1 MVEKKTG
8 SAEPHQFTEDT
19 VPCLMQDLSGLPPHQ
34 AAAVF
39 YETVGQAFPIKL
51 LGPTDAPLRYRDA
64 AYILSDMM
72 LCTTDLGAAE
82 VNRSRAFA
90 ARSGI
95 DSYVLSFLIRG
106 KSGVPSSGAATQAGD
121 LLVMDLAQPMRVIGT
136 ECSTFSISISRH
148 LLTPVLKTPD
158 EHNMRIFS
166 GEDPLVA
173 LLRSYLWDLYAR
185 MPNMSLVQAQA
196 TVAPTMQLLAAALN
210 GAVTEEA
217 VGNVRQAQ
225 TEQIRRYINAH
236 LLESGLTVES
246 IAATF
251 GMSVRKLHY
260 LFEPHGGVMAYVHRQ
275 RLQHARAVI
284 ADPVQMRRSIQDI
297 AEDHGF
303 HHRKNF
309 IAAFRRTFDMTP
321 SEARAYGQRQR
332 RMMSAQARFAH
343 RWEWYGLHS
352 H

>member
-1 MVEKKTG
+1 MVEKKTDG
-8 SAEPHQFTEDT
+8 AKPDQFTEDT
-19 VPCLMQDLSGLPPHQ
+19 VPCLMQDLSGLPPYQ
-34 AAAVF
+34 AVAVF

-51 LGPTDAPLRYRDA
+51 LGPADAPVRYRDA

-95 DSYVLSFLIRG
+95 DSYVLSFLIHG
-106 KSGVPSSGAATQAGD
+106 KSGVPSSGTATQAGD
-121 LLVMDLAQPMRVIGT
+121 LLVMDLAQPLRVIGT
-136 ECSTFSISISRH
+136 ECNTFSLSISRR
-148 LLTPVLKTPD
+148 LLAPLLKAPD
-158 EHNMRIFS
+158 EQNMRILS
-166 GEDPLVA
+166 GKNPLVA
-173 LLRSYLWDLYAR
+173 LLHSYLWDLYAR
-185 MPNMSLVQAQA
+185 MSDMNLVQAQA
-196 TVAPTMQLLAAALN
+196 AVAPTMQLLAAALN
-210 GAVTEEA
+210 GAATEEA
-217 VGNVRQAQ
+217 AGSVRQAQ
-225 TEQIRRYINAH
+225 AEQIRHYINAR
-236 LLESGLTVES
+236 LLDPGLTVEF
-246 IAATF
+246 IAAAF
-251 GMSVRKLHY
+251 GMSARKLHY
-260 LFEPHGGVMAYVHRQ
+260 LFEPHGGVIAYVQRQ
-275 RLQHARAVI
+275 RLQHARAAI
-284 ADPVQMRRSIQDI
+284 ADPMQMRRSIQDI

-332 RMMSAQARFAH
+332 RTMSAQTRFAH